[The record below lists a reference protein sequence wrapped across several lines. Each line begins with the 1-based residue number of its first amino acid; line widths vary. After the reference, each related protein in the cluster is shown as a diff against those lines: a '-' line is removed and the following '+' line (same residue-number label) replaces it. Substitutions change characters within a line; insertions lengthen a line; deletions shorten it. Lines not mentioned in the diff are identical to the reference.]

1 MNGENQV
8 EMKILR
14 DVGESDLDTF
24 FIQQLDPEAIY
35 MAAFTTADPTDRAN
49 FDAHWQRIRN
59 NANIV
64 LKTIV
69 VNGVTNGQVAGYIAS
84 FEQFGEREVS
94 YWLGKEFW
102 GQGIATRALAE
113 FLEIDPIRPLHG
125 RTAKDNV
132 ASVRVLQKCGFVIT
146 GENKDFANG
155 RGAETE
161 EYILVLGQ

>member
-1 MNGENQV
+1 MGTV
-8 EMKILR
+8 ILR
-14 DVGESDLDTF
+14 DVTESDLTIF
-24 FIQQLDPEAIY
+24 YLQQLDPDAIY
-35 MAAFTTADPTDRAN
+35 MAAFTTADPTDRAA

-59 NANIV
+59 HTKIV
-64 LKTIV
+64 LKTIIAD
-69 VNGVTNGQVAGYIAS
+69 GQVAGYVTS

-113 FLEIDPIRPLHG
+113 FLEFDPIRPLHG